1 MSRAERRWSL
11 GALLLLPGSVRAQA
25 AHPAPSKLEIGEG
38 IYLFQTAP
46 YGDAGL
52 DGNSV
57 VIVTEEG
64 VLVFDSNGTPAAA
77 EAVLAE
83 IRKITPAPIKYL
95 VNSHWHWDHWYG
107 AEVYKKAFPELQVIT
122 HERTRQ
128 LMAGPAV
135 AFNQPGLDEQLPG
148 HIAQLESQLLR
159 AKVSATPVPGVAGL
173 EAHLARDRWFLQQ
186 KRGVKHTLATI
197 TFSDSLTI
205 HLGPRTIQVL
215 HHDRAITPGDTY
227 LYLPKEKVLVM
238 GDLLI
243 NPITF
248 ALFCYPTGWIK
259 TLKALARLDAVV
271 LVPGH
276 GGPLADKALLHATIA
291 LLEREQQL
299 AREAKGRGENV
310 DQAKATILADARVL
324 ALRTTITGSDARRN
338 DAFALYLVDWFVTR
352 VYQELDGTLDDS
364 IPRTP

>member
-1 MSRAERRWSL
+1 MFPAIRRWSL
-11 GALLLLPGSVRAQA
+11 GTLLLAPGLLKSQPT
-25 AHPAPSKLEIGEG
+25 HPVPDKLEIAEG
-38 IYLFQTAP
+38 IYLFRTEP

-57 VIVTEEG
+57 VVVTQDG

-77 EAVLAE
+77 EAVLVE

-107 AEVYKKAFPELQVIT
+107 AEVYKRAFPDLQVIT

-128 LMAGPAV
+128 LMAGPAI
-135 AFNQPGLDEQLPG
+135 AFNQPGLDEQLPA
-148 HIAQLESQLLR
+148 HIAQVEAQVMKARVAAS
-159 AKVSATPVPGVAGL
+159 PVADAARL
-173 EAHLARDRWFLQQ
+173 EAHLAKDRWFLQQ
-186 KRGVKHTLATI
+186 KHSVKHTLATI
-197 TFSDSLTI
+197 TFTDSLTI

-238 GDLLI
+238 GDLLV

-248 ALFCYPTGWIK
+248 ALFCYPTGWIN
-259 TLKALARLDAVV
+259 TLKSLAKLETNV

-276 GGPLADKALLHATIA
+276 GEALEDKTLLNATVA
-291 LLEREQQL
+291 LLEREHQL
-299 AREAKGRGENV
+299 ARETKNRGGSVE
-310 DQAKATILADARVL
+310 QATSAILADAQVL
-324 ALRTTITGSDARRN
+324 SLRNTITGGDARRN
-338 DAFALYLVDWFVTR
+338 DAFALYLVGWFVKR

>member
-1 MSRAERRWSL
+1 MSRPARWSL
-11 GALLLLPGSVRAQA
+11 GVLLLFPLVLPAQP
-25 AHPAPSKLEIGEG
+25 AHPAPDKLEIAEG
-38 IYLFQTAP
+38 IYLFRTQP

-57 VIVTEEG
+57 VIVTADG

-107 AEVYKKAFPELQVIT
+107 AEVYRKAFPGMQVIT
-122 HERTRQ
+122 HERTRE
-128 LMAGPAV
+128 LMAGPAI
-135 AFNQPGLDEQLPG
+135 AFNQPGLDEQLPA
-148 HIAQLESQLLR
+148 HIAEVEAQVMR
-159 AKVSATPVPGVAGL
+159 AKAAAAPVPDAARL
-173 EAHLARDRWFLQQ
+173 EAHLAKDRWFLQQ
-186 KRGVKHTLATI
+186 KRDVKHTLATI
-197 TFSDSLTI
+197 TFTDSLTI

-215 HHDRAITPGDTY
+215 HHDRAITPGDAY

-248 ALFCYPTGWIK
+248 ALFCYPTGWIS
-259 TLKALARLDAVV
+259 TLKELAKLETVV

-276 GGPLADKALLHATIA
+276 GAPLEDKALLKATIA

-299 AREAKGRGENV
+299 ARDTKGRGGNV
-310 DQAKATILADARVL
+310 EQAKATILADPQVVS
-324 ALRTTITGSDARRN
+324 LRN
-338 DAFALYLVDWFVTR
+338 
-352 VYQELDGTLDDS
+352 S
-364 IPRTP
+364 ISGGE